1 MGGSPR
7 AKCICSADWKVKED
21 RSMRRVAIVGVGHSG
36 FRSITPDVSYKE
48 LMYEAAAKAYE
59 DAGVDPRRDVESF
72 VSVAEDFN
80 EGTSIF
86 DEYVPDQIGG
96 ALKPV
101 HTISGEGIH
110 GLIAAYM
117 QVLTGAMDIVMV
129 EAHSKASNIL
139 APDHIIAYAM
149 DPVYNRPLGAN
160 PMFIAGMDMNRYLYD
175 TGTTEEQCAQVVV
188 KNRGNGYL
196 NPSAAY
202 GASLTVDTV
211 MASEAVSHPLKKL
224 EISAHADGAIVI
236 VLASG
241 DVAEELADLP
251 IWIEGVGWCN
261 DTPSLETRD
270 WEGAVYARK
279 SAEMAYRMA
288 GIRNPRM
295 EIDFAEIDDSFAY
308 KELQHMEAL
317 GLCRT
322 GEAGMLVEEGATELD
337 GDLPINPSGGS
348 LGVGHL
354 LDASGLAR
362 VLEVVVQLR
371 GEAGQRQLDDVETGL
386 AFGWRSIPTTSG
398 AAVVLSI

>member
-1 MGGSPR
+1 
-7 AKCICSADWKVKED
+7 
-21 RSMRRVAIVGVGHSG
+21 MRKVAIVGVGHSG
-36 FRSITPDVSYKE
+36 FRSMTPDMSYKE

-96 ALKPV
+96 VLKPV
-101 HTISGEGIH
+101 HTISAEGIH

-139 APDHIIAYAM
+139 TLSDVVAYAM
-149 DPVYNRPLGAN
+149 DPIYNRPLRAN
-160 PMFIAGMDMNRYLYD
+160 PLFIAGMEMNRYLYE
-175 TGTTEEQCAQVVV
+175 TGTIEEQCAKVVV
-188 KNRGNGYL
+188 KNRGNGFL

-202 GASLTVDTV
+202 GASLTMDLV
-211 MASEAVSHPLKKL
+211 MTSEMISYPLKRL
-224 EISAHADGAIVI
+224 EISSHADGAIVM

-241 DVAEELADLP
+241 DAAEELTDLP
-251 IWIEGVGWCN
+251 IWIRGVGWCN
-261 DTPSLETRD
+261 ETPSLETRD
-270 WEGAVYARK
+270 WEGAIYARK
-279 SAEMAYRMA
+279 SAELAYRMA
-288 GIRNPRM
+288 GIRNPRL
-295 EIDFAEIDDSFAY
+295 EIDFAEVDDTFAY

-317 GLCRT
+317 LLCRD
-322 GEAGMLVEEGATELD
+322 GEAGFLVEEGATELD
-337 GDLPINPSGGS
+337 GELPINPSGGS

-354 LDASGLAR
+354 LDASGLGR
-362 VLEVVVQLR
+362 VLEVVMQLR
-371 GEAGQRQLDDVETGL
+371 GEAGQRQLEDVETGL
-386 AFGWRSIPTTSG
+386 AFGWRGIPTTSG

>member
-1 MGGSPR
+1 
-7 AKCICSADWKVKED
+7 
-21 RSMRRVAIVGVGHSG
+21 MRNVAIVGVGHTG
-36 FRSITPDVSYKE
+36 FRSITPDMSYKE
-48 LMYEAAAKAYE
+48 QMYEAAAKAYE

-129 EAHSKASNIL
+129 EAHSKASNVL
-139 APDHIIAYAM
+139 TLNDVIAYAVE
-149 DPVYNRPLGAN
+149 PIYNRPLGAN
-160 PMFIAGMDMNRYLYD
+160 PLFIAGMEMNRYLHE
-175 TGTTEEQCAQVVV
+175 TGTTEEQCAQVVI
-188 KNRGNGYL
+188 KNRGNANL
-196 NPSAAY
+196 NPAAAY
-202 GASLTVDTV
+202 GASLTMHTV
-211 MASEAVSHPLKKL
+211 MTSEMVSYPLNKL
-224 EISAHADGAIVI
+224 EISSHADGAIVL

-241 DVAEELADLP
+241 DVAIELTDLP
-251 IWIEGVGWCN
+251 IWIRGVGWCN

-270 WEGAVYARK
+270 WEGAIYARK
-279 SAEMAYRMA
+279 SADMAYRTA
-288 GIRNPRM
+288 GIRNPRL
-295 EIDFAEIDDSFAY
+295 EIDFAEIDDAFAY

-317 GLCRT
+317 GLCRV
-322 GEAGMLVEEGATELD
+322 GEAGLLVEEGATELD
-337 GDLPINPSGGS
+337 GELPINPSGGS

-362 VLEVVVQLR
+362 VLEVVTQLR
-371 GEAGQRQLDDVETGL
+371 GEAGQRQLEDVETGL

>member
-1 MGGSPR
+1 
-7 AKCICSADWKVKED
+7 
-21 RSMRRVAIVGVGHSG
+21 MREVAIVGVGHSG
-36 FRSITPDVSYKE
+36 FRSITPDMSYKE
-48 LMYEAAAKAYE
+48 LMYEAAARAYE

-96 ALKPV
+96 VLKPV
-101 HTISGEGIH
+101 HTIPGDGIH

-117 QVLTGAMDIVMV
+117 QVLTGAMDVVMV
-129 EAHSKASNIL
+129 EAHSKASNVL
-139 APDHIIAYAM
+139 TLTDVVAYAM
-149 DPVYNRPLGAN
+149 DPIYNRPLGAN
-160 PMFIAGMDMNRYLYD
+160 PVFIAGMEMNRYLHH

-188 KNRGNGYL
+188 KNRSNGFL

-202 GASLTVDTV
+202 GASLPLDAVL
-211 MASEAVSHPLKKL
+211 ASQPVSYPLKRL
-224 EISAHADGAIVI
+224 EISSHADGAIVM

-241 DVAEELADLP
+241 DVAEQLSYLP
-251 IWIEGVGWCN
+251 IWIRGVGWCN
-261 DTPSLETRD
+261 ETPSLETRD
-270 WEGAVYARK
+270 WEGATYARK
-279 SAEMAYRMA
+279 AAEMAYRVS
-288 GIRNPRM
+288 GIRSPRL
-295 EIDFAEIDDSFAY
+295 EIDFAEVDDTFAY

-317 GLCRT
+317 GLCRD
-322 GEAGMLVEEGATELD
+322 GEAGLLVEEGATELD

-362 VLEVVVQLR
+362 VLEVVLQLR
-371 GEAGQRQLDDVETGL
+371 GEAGERQLEDAETGL

-398 AAVVLSI
+398 AAVVLSV

>member
-1 MGGSPR
+1 
-7 AKCICSADWKVKED
+7 
-21 RSMRRVAIVGVGHSG
+21 MRRVAIVGVGYSG
-36 FRSITPDVSYKE
+36 FRSITPDTSYKE

-96 ALKPV
+96 VLKPV

-129 EAHSKASNIL
+129 EAHSKASNVL
-139 APDHIIAYAM
+139 TLSDVVAYAM
-149 DPVYNRPLGAN
+149 DPIYNRPLGAS
-160 PMFIAGMDMNRYLYD
+160 PLFIAGMEMNRYLYE

-188 KNRGNGYL
+188 KNRGNGFL

-202 GASLTVDTV
+202 GASLSIDAVGN
-211 MASEAVSHPLKKL
+211 SEMISYPLKRL
-224 EISAHADGAIVI
+224 EISSHADGAIVM

-241 DVAEELADLP
+241 DVAEELTDLP
-251 IWIEGVGWCN
+251 IWIRGVGWCN

-270 WEGAVYARK
+270 WEGAIYARK
-279 SAEMAYRMA
+279 SAAMAYRMA
-288 GIRNPRM
+288 GIRNPRL
-295 EIDFAEIDDSFAY
+295 EVDFAEVDDTFAY
-308 KELQHMEAL
+308 KELQHMEAI
-317 GLCRT
+317 GLCRE
-322 GEAGMLVEEGATELD
+322 GEAGFLLEEGATELD
-337 GDLPINPSGGS
+337 GELPINPSGGS

-362 VLEVVVQLR
+362 VLEVVIQLR
-371 GEAGQRQLDDVETGL
+371 GEAGQRQLEDAETGL

>member
-1 MGGSPR
+1 
-7 AKCICSADWKVKED
+7 
-21 RSMRRVAIVGVGHSG
+21 MREVAIVGVGHSG
-36 FRSITPDVSYKE
+36 FRSITPDTSYKE
-48 LMYEAAAKAYE
+48 LMYEAAAKAYN

-72 VSVAEDFN
+72 VTVAEDFN

-96 ALKPV
+96 VLKPV
-101 HTISGEGIH
+101 HTIPGDGIH

-129 EAHSKASNIL
+129 EAHSKASNVL
-139 APDHIIAYAM
+139 TLTDVVAYAM
-149 DPVYNRPLGAN
+149 DPIYNRPLGAN
-160 PMFIAGMDMNRYLYD
+160 PVFIAGMEMNRYLYH

-188 KNRGNGYL
+188 KNRSNGFL

-202 GASLTVDTV
+202 GASLPLDAVL
-211 MASEAVSHPLKKL
+211 ASQPVSHPLKRL
-224 EISAHADGAIVI
+224 EISSHADGAIVM

-241 DVAEELADLP
+241 DVAEQLSYLP
-251 IWIEGVGWCN
+251 IWIRGVGWCN
-261 DTPSLETRD
+261 ETPSLETRD
-270 WEGAVYARK
+270 WEGATYARK
-279 SAEMAYRMA
+279 AGEMAYRIS
-288 GIRNPRM
+288 GIRSPRL
-295 EIDFAEIDDSFAY
+295 EIDFAEVDDTFAY

-317 GLCRT
+317 GLCRD
-322 GEAGMLVEEGATELD
+322 GEAGLLVEEGATELD

-362 VLEVVVQLR
+362 VLEVVLQLR
-371 GEAGQRQLDDVETGL
+371 GEAGERQLEDAETGL

-398 AAVVLSI
+398 AAVVLSV

>member
-1 MGGSPR
+1 
-7 AKCICSADWKVKED
+7 
-21 RSMRRVAIVGVGHSG
+21 MRKVAIVGIGHSG
-36 FRSITPDVSYKE
+36 FRSITPDMSYKE
-48 LMYEAAAKAYE
+48 LTYEAAAKAYE

-86 DEYVPDQIGG
+86 DEYVPDQIG
-96 ALKPV
+96 AVLKPV

-117 QVLTGAMDIVMV
+117 QVLTGAMDVVMV
-129 EAHSKASNIL
+129 EAHSKASNVL
-139 APDHIIAYAM
+139 TLSDVVAYAM

-160 PMFIAGMDMNRYLYD
+160 PIFIAGMEMNRYLHG

-188 KNRGNGYL
+188 KNRGNGFL

-202 GASLTVDTV
+202 GASLTMDAV
-211 MASEAVSHPLKKL
+211 MNSEPVSHPLKML
-224 EISAHADGAIVI
+224 EVSSHADGAVVM

-241 DVAEELADLP
+241 ELAEDLTDLP
-251 IWIEGVGWCN
+251 IWIRGVGWCN

-270 WEGAVYARK
+270 WQRAVYARE
-279 SAEMAYRMA
+279 SAQMACQQA
-288 GIRNPRM
+288 GIRNPRL
-295 EIDFAEIDDSFAY
+295 EIDFAELDDTFAY

-317 GLCRT
+317 GLCRE
-322 GEAGMLVEEGATELD
+322 GEAGFLVEEGATQLD
-337 GDLPINPSGGS
+337 GELPVNPSGGS
-348 LGVGHL
+348 LGMGHL

-371 GEAGQRQLDDVETGL
+371 GDAGQRQLEDVETGL